1 MIASLCM
8 LCVAVMIVGW
18 LMVCGYLWTWG
29 PFSSLS
35 DERFRRLAGNDEQY
49 SLEKVTPLTN
59 SPIAGMH
66 VCYLGSSVTF
76 GAASLQ
82 TSFVEY
88 IAKRNSATYVKE
100 AVSGTTLVDEGI
112 DSYISRLKK
121 IDQSTRFD
129 LFVCQ
134 LSTNDATQNKQ
145 LGKVAGKG
153 QAYDIKT
160 VCGAIE
166 FIISYVR
173 ETWDCPVVFYTNSHY
188 ESETYASM
196 VAALKEIRQVYG
208 IGVIDLYTDEAF
220 NDVSED
226 AYRLYMAD
234 NIHPTR
240 AGYLLWWTPKIEEE
254 LYALVGRN

>member
-1 MIASLCM
+1 MKAINLKTEFLKNPIGVDMQNPRLMWNCLGGIRQKAYRILALC
-8 LCVAVMIVGW
+8 G
-18 LMVCGYLWTWG
+18 G
-29 PFSSLS
+29 
-35 DERFRRLAGNDEQY
+35 
-49 SLEKVTPLTN
+49 
-59 SPIAGMH
+59 
-66 VCYLGSSVTF
+66 
-76 GAASLQ
+76 
-82 TSFVEY
+82 
-88 IAKRNSATYVKE
+88 
-100 AVSGTTLVDEGI
+100 
-112 DSYISRLKK
+112 
-121 IDQSTRFD
+121 
-129 LFVCQ
+129 
-134 LSTNDATQNKQ
+134 
-145 LGKVAGKG
+145 
-153 QAYDIKT
+153 KT

-173 ETWDCPVVFYTNSHY
+173 ETWECPVVFYTNSHY